1 MNSDRYIAAV
11 EISSSKIIGAI
22 GKTRGN
28 GDLDII
34 AIEEEKG
41 VESVR
46 YGIIQNLEETSTR
59 LSRVLDR
66 LQRHV
71 GVSPRRI
78 SSLFVGL
85 SGRSVRSITSEV
97 SLNLPADT
105 EITDEIVERLRN
117 EALKK
122 AIDSS
127 LEVVDAVPGVFTV
140 GTSVTRTPKGLVG
153 NRIKGSFDLIVC
165 RPELKRNLQR
175 TVTEK
180 AGLPIEG
187 FVVTALAAAHLILKP
202 EDKRLGCMLVDMGAE
217 TTTVSI
223 YKDGSLRYFATL
235 PLGGR
240 NITRDLT
247 SLNLLEERAEEI
259 KTVSG
264 NAMAVNS
271 QSSLNLNG
279 IKLQDVS
286 NRIVAR
292 SEEIVANVVE
302 QMVYAGVKDTDLGA
316 GIMVIGGGAKLN
328 GMRDLLANQSNLR
341 VTRGTLPGY
350 VHIAET
356 GRTVAADCLQVASVA
371 YAGATLSTAECL
383 EEPREAQQPDPDI
396 NPEGIDN
403 PEPTVNPGRGRKPQS
418 PSEPEP
424 ERPPR
429 APKGPGLINTI
440 KARLANFF
448 TPIDDSDESDL
459 LD

>member
-1 MNSDRYIAAV
+1 MTNERYIAAV

-22 GKTRGN
+22 GKTTGN

-34 AIEEEKG
+34 ALEEEKG

-59 LSRVLDR
+59 LARVLDR
-66 LQRHV
+66 LQRQP
-71 GVSPRRI
+71 GVAPRRI
-78 SSLFVGL
+78 SRLFVGL

-97 SLNLPADT
+97 SLRLPAET
-105 EITDEIVERLRN
+105 EITDEIVGRLRE

-140 GTSVTRTPKGLVG
+140 GNTVTRTPKGLVG
-153 NRIKGSFDLIVC
+153 DMIKGSFDLIVC
-165 RPELKRNLQR
+165 RPELKRNLVR
-175 TVTEK
+175 TITEK
-180 AGLPIEG
+180 VGIPIEG
-187 FVVTALAAAHLILKP
+187 FVVTALATAHLILKP
-202 EDKRLGCMLVDMGAE
+202 DDKRLGCMLVDMGAE

-223 YKDGSLRYFATL
+223 YKDASLRYFATL

-264 NAMAVNS
+264 NAIMINPL
-271 QSSLNLNG
+271 SSLNLNG

-292 SEEIVANVVE
+292 SEEIVANVTE
-302 QMVYAGVKDTDLGA
+302 QMVYAGIKENELGA
-316 GIMVIGGGAKLN
+316 GIMVVGGGARLN
-328 GMRDLLANQSNLR
+328 GMRDLLANQSNMR
-341 VTRGTLPGY
+341 VVRGTLPDY
-350 VHIAET
+350 VHVQDQVRGSALEHI
-356 GRTVAADCLQVASVA
+356 QVASIA
-371 YAGATLSTAECL
+371 YAGATLSQAQCL
-383 EEPREAQQPDPDI
+383 EEEERRELPATGPSPSPSEAQQGGAERHSRDIDPEPAPEPPRPKRP
-396 NPEGIDN
+396 NRFLEGI
-403 PEPTVNPGRGRKPQS
+403 KS
-418 PSEPEP
+418 
-424 ERPPR
+424 
-429 APKGPGLINTI
+429 
-440 KARLANFF
+440 RLANFF
-448 TPIDDSDESDL
+448 SPIEDSDDESDL